1 MKKVLNYIT
10 ALLLILVGVLTL
22 CGGQPL
28 GVLFGLMMFT
38 AMFGSYALIPRFW
51 QMFAETNVAISK
63 WFMTLFPRDITNI
76 II

>member
-10 ALLLILVGVLTL
+10 ALLLIMVGVLTL

-38 AMFGSYALIPRFW
+38 AMLGSYGVVPRFW
-51 QMFAETNVAISK
+51 QMFAETNVEISK
-63 WFMTLFPRDITNI
+63 WFMTIFPRDITNI

>member
-22 CGGQPL
+22 CGGQPF
-28 GVLFGLMMFT
+28 GVVFGLMMFT
-38 AMFGSYALIPRFW
+38 AMLGSYGIIPRFW

-63 WFMTLFPRDITNI
+63 WFMTIFPRDITNI